1 MVRSPR
7 SFLMGAALAALAAM
21 ACSSGTEPPKATSI
35 QIVRTGGSVPF
46 TMTALGQTVQ
56 LTARVLD
63 QHGDSMFGQTVTW
76 SSADQSIATVSA
88 TGLVTA
94 VANGTTNVSATSGDA
109 TGSVA
114 ATVGQVAASVQKL
127 AGDAQSG
134 SVGDTLAVRLQVKVL
149 DALGHPIP
157 NATVAWAV
165 TTGGGSIAG
174 GNADA
179 TGQAS
184 AKWTLGTVA
193 TPGAAATATA
203 GTLVGTFGAVQL
215 AGAASQIAVVT
226 GNGQSATVNTAVGV
240 HPKVM
245 VSDAFGNA
253 KSGVTVHWSTVG
265 GRGSVNPA
273 TSNTDA
279 SGQAAVTSWTVG
291 GVGGTDT
298 LLATFTSGPT
308 AAFLAT
314 VTVAGAATTVATFV
328 GDNQTGLQTY
338 ALNVRPAVRVAD
350 ATNQPVAGA
359 TVTFAVASGGGSVA
373 GGTVQT
379 DANGIAQVG
388 SWTVQSGTNTLTASS
403 GALTPVT
410 FTATGVASSFNIT
423 IQNIGPP
430 LRQEVQDAFDS
441 AVAHWQ
447 RVIYADLPDISI
459 PTPTSICGN
468 AYTIPGGTIID
479 DIIILAKID
488 TIDGPGQILGQ
499 AGPCNIRSADA
510 TSITGIMQF
519 DSADVASLINSGSI
533 DEVILHE
540 MGHVLGIGTTWNIG
554 PTQLGY
560 IRGCRQNSVQAF
572 PGNGSVDTYYNCPAG
587 LAAFDSIG
595 GTSYTGGNKV
605 PVENTG
611 SAGTANGH
619 WRESTFGN
627 ELMTGFLNSGGP
639 NPLSLLTVASLQDEL
654 YTVNFAAA
662 DPYNHVFSLR
672 AAASGVSIRLTDDI
686 WRGPIG
692 VMDASGRVL
701 RVLQQR

>member
-7 SFLMGAALAALAAM
+7 SFVLGAALAALTAM
-21 ACSSGTEPPKATSI
+21 ACSSGTEPPKATTIAIARSGG
-35 QIVRTGGSVPF
+35 TGAF
-46 TMTALGQTVQ
+46 TMTSLGQTVQ
-56 LTARVLD
+56 LTAKVLD
-63 QHGDSMFGQTVTW
+63 QHGDSMFGQPVTW
-76 SSADQSIATVSA
+76 SSTDQTIATVGTS
-88 TGLVTA
+88 GLVTA
-94 VANGTTNVSATSGDA
+94 VANGSANISAQSGDA
-109 TGSVA
+109 TGNVA
-114 ATVGQVAASVQKL
+114 ATVGQVAASIQKL
-127 AGDAQSG
+127 AGDAQIG
-134 SVGDTLAVRLQVKVL
+134 LVGDTLATRLQVKIL

-157 NATVAWAV
+157 NASVAWAV
-165 TTGGGSIAG
+165 TAGGGAVAG
-174 GNADA
+174 SNADA
-179 TGQAS
+179 SGQAS
-184 AKWTLGTVA
+184 AKWTLGTA
-193 TPGAAATATA
+193 ANPGAAVTATV
-203 GTLVGTFGAVQL
+203 GLVVGTFTAIQQ
-215 AGAASQIAVVT
+215 AGPATQITVVT
-226 GNGQSATVNTAVGV
+226 GNGQSATVNTAVSV
-240 HPKVM
+240 DPKVM
-245 VSDAFGNA
+245 VADAFGNP

-265 GRGSVNPA
+265 GRGSVSPA
-273 TSNTDA
+273 SGNTDA
-279 SGQAAVTSWTVG
+279 SGQAAVTTWTMG

-308 AAFLAT
+308 ATFTAT
-314 VTVAGAATTVATFV
+314 VTVAGAATTVAKAL

-338 ALNVRPAVRVAD
+338 ALNVRPAVRVSD

-359 TVTFAVASGGGSVA
+359 TVTFAVASGGGSSSGNTA
-373 GGTVQT
+373 IT

-403 GALTPVT
+403 GALAAAT
-410 FTATGVASSFNIT
+410 FTATGVAPSFNIT

-447 RVIYADLPDISI
+447 RVIYADLQDISI
-459 PTPTSICGN
+459 PTPTGICGG

-499 AGPCNIRSADA
+499 AGPCNIRTTDA

-519 DSADVASLINSGSI
+519 DSADVATLISLGNI

-540 MGHVLGIGTTWNIG
+540 MGHVLGIGTTWNVSTSG
-554 PTQLGY
+554 GY
-560 IRGCRQNSVQAF
+560 SRVCRQNSVQTF
-572 PGNGSVDTYYNCPAG
+572 PGDGSVDTYYNCPAG

-611 SAGTANGH
+611 GGGTANGH
-619 WRESTFGN
+619 WREATFGN
-627 ELMTGFLNSGGP
+627 ELMTGFLNSGGA
-639 NPLSLLTVASLQDEL
+639 NPLSLLTIASLQDEL

-662 DPYNHVFSLR
+662 ETYNHVFT
-672 AAASGVSIRLTDDI
+672 APVVATGHVIHMTNDI

-701 RVLQQR
+701 RVLQPR